1 MDITCKMK
9 ENERARAPQVFE
21 ELKREKYICGCRKV
35 SMPFKNRCK
44 KENKKETSSA
54 MFQKRRKRKCKQTC
68 CKSYSHGL
76 VMRQRGNQPSQWVDV
91 TEEEK
96 ITGE

>member
-1 MDITCKMK
+1 MK

-35 SMPFKNRCK
+35 SMPFKNKCK

-54 MFQKRRKRKCKQTC
+54 MFQKRGKRKCKQTC

-96 ITGE
+96 IPEE